1 MIPRVELLHA
11 EVAFAEASRE
21 LKKAERDCDL
31 AMTALQNTLSSGA
44 PVNPSTPMFI
54 FSEIEPVEHFRQ
66 LAVSGNPLLKQI
78 AANRELAHA
87 AYLKEIS
94 AYSPNIFYF
103 GSYQLYGWQ
112 TPDEYMPKW
121 TVGIGATANLFEG
134 FTGYNSV
141 RAARAREK
149 QVEELENKAR
159 ADILTLVERNYQQ
172 LMKSLEQY
180 HSIEASYRFAEE
192 YLRVRDKAYTEGV
205 GTSTDVT
212 DARLNLAGVR
222 IERLKSVYDF
232 DVALAALL
240 ESGGV
245 SGRYTE
251 YLNRKDVEVKF

>member
-1 MIPRVELLHA
+1 
-11 EVAFAEASRE
+11 
-21 LKKAERDCDL
+21 
-31 AMTALQNTLSSGA
+31 
-44 PVNPSTPMFI
+44 
-54 FSEIEPVEHFRQ
+54 
-66 LAVSGNPLLKQI
+66 
-78 AANRELAHA
+78 
-87 AYLKEIS
+87 
-94 AYSPNIFYF
+94 
-103 GSYQLYGWQ
+103 
-112 TPDEYMPKW
+112 MPKW

-149 QVEELENKAR
+149 RVEELEKKAR

-192 YLRVRDKAYTEGV
+192 YLRVRDKAYAEGV

-251 YLNRKDVEVKF
+251 YLHRKDVEVEF